1 MFREDG
7 VYRNHYAKS
16 IFQMLDSFFFYS
28 FVKTVK
34 TCSDLDPKD
43 TFTLTLLFI
52 GYDIIL
58 SAESFLKSE
67 VIVISSEFW
76 PDKQWPDRQL

>member
-16 IFQMLDSFFFYS
+16 IFQMLDSFFSYS

-58 SAESFLKSE
+58 SAESF
-67 VIVISSEFW
+67 SS
-76 PDKQWPDRQL
+76 QR

>member
-16 IFQMLDSFFFYS
+16 IFQMLDSFFSYS

-34 TCSDLDPKD
+34 TYSDLDPKD

-58 SAESFLKSE
+58 SAESFLS
-67 VIVISSEFW
+67 
-76 PDKQWPDRQL
+76 QR